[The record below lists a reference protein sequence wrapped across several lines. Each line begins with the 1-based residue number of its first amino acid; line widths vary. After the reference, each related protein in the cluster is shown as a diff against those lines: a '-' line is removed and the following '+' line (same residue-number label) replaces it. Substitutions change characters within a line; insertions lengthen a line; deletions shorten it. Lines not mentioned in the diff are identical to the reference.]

1 MLQNLKLFT
10 KMIWWKFKMRKFMS
24 LVGIK
29 SRKAFTNKIDTNTK
43 NKVLNKYALLLDKE
57 KKLILRENVK
67 DIKFAKNKGLK
78 DNLINRLKID
88 DLKLRNIKD
97 SIIKISKLKDPVD
110 FTLKKWSRP
119 NGLNIRKVTIP
130 IGVIGVIFESRPNVT
145 SDVAGLC
152 FKSGNAVILKG
163 GSESLNTNRILAKLF
178 RQALKKNNVDEN
190 YIQFVDSKDRKMVDT
205 MLSKM
210 KKYID
215 VIIPRGGKNLVKRV
229 QEFSNVPIIGHL
241 EGLCHTFVD
250 KDAELNMAS
259 KIIYNA
265 KLRNT
270 SICGATET
278 ILLHEKIVKK
288 FCNPILQ
295 KLENANCKIYGDK
308 ILRKYYKGKLYPA
321 KEKDWSTEYLT
332 ATVSVKVVKNSNEA
346 INHINKYGT
355 MHTDSIITK
364 NKKTATKFLKN
375 VKSSIAM
382 HNTSTQFADGGE
394 FGFGGEVGISTNTLP
409 PRGPVGLEQLVSYK
423 YEISSKGKI
432 RE

>member
-1 MLQNLKLFT
+1 MSKIMKL
-10 KMIWWKFKMRKFMS
+10 I
-24 LVGIK
+24 GIK
-29 SRKAFTNKIDTNTK
+29 SRKASERKVDINTK
-43 NKVLNKYALLLDKE
+43 NKVLNFYAKLLDKE
-57 KKLILRENVK
+57 KKLILRENLK
-67 DIKFAKNKGLK
+67 DVKFAKNKGIK
-78 DNLINRLKID
+78 ENLISRLEINEIK
-88 DLKLRNIKD
+88 LKNISD
-97 SIIKISKLKDPVD
+97 SINKISKLKDPVNV
-110 FTLKKWSRP
+110 TLKKWSRP
-119 NGLNIRKVTIP
+119 NGLNIKRVTIP

-163 GSESLNTNRILAKLF
+163 GSEAINTNRILAKLF
-178 RQALKKNNVDEN
+178 RLALKKNNVDEN
-190 YIQFVDSKDRKMVDT
+190 YIQFVDSKNRKMVDI

-229 QEFSNVPIIGHL
+229 QEFSTVPIIGHL
-241 EGLCHTFVD
+241 EGICHTFVD
-250 KDAELNMAS
+250 KDAELKMAS
-259 KIIYNA
+259 NIVYNA

-270 SICGATET
+270 AICGATET
-278 ILLHEKIVKK
+278 ILFHEKIVKK
-288 FCNPILQ
+288 FCNPILK
-295 KLENANCKIYGDK
+295 KLEDENCKIYGDK
-308 ILRKYYKGKLYPA
+308 ILRKYYKGKVYPA

-332 ATVSVKVVKNSNEA
+332 AAVSVKIVKSSEEA

-364 NKKTATKFLKN
+364 NKKTANKFLKN

-423 YEISSKGKI
+423 YEISSRGKI
-432 RE
+432 RK